1 MNAALP
7 ILVLVS
13 FGLGGA
19 AALVVS
25 RSPFRALAT
34 ETPNGIAAIIAARA
48 AARRDGVKAWLAA
61 TRHRTTASSLAL
73 CAGVAVF
80 VVGWLAAG
88 VIALLVRGN
97 ASVADLDSGVA
108 HWGYDHASSL
118 SLKAFEIISLLGNS
132 VVVGGLAFV
141 LAVLEWWRRHNAF
154 IVLFIAAV
162 VIGDGVI
169 TIGAKLAM
177 DRARPALNPV
187 AETLGPSFPS
197 GHASLAA
204 AFFAAAALLL
214 SQRGGRTMTA
224 VAGGIAVMAAVAV
237 ALSRVL
243 LDVHWLTDV
252 VAGLAVGWGW
262 FAFCV
267 LAFDGSLRRTKVV
280 EAHD

>member
-1 MNAALP
+1 VTVSKRGWRP
-7 ILVLVS
+7 LVIERL
-13 FGLGGA
+13 
-19 AALVVS
+19 
-25 RSPFRALAT
+25 RP
-34 ETPNGIAAIIAARA
+34 
-48 AARRDGVKAWLAA
+48 
-61 TRHRTTASSLAL
+61 LAL
-73 CAGVAVF
+73 CAGVTVF